1 MKEGI
6 NLKKVITVIALM
18 VLLFSLTACG
28 KSNEKTMPAEVTTQN
43 NAKIN
48 ANESVKDEFD
58 SIDTANGLK
67 MKMYGD
73 YYCAQDGLTNQF
85 FDGKVLVSYT
95 RSFDETASNEP
106 TSIEDFIA
114 RFPIL
119 IQSRIFAEAD
129 NCKLSFTKEK
139 EMNGFKVKE
148 FNGKITDDYNE
159 VHNCKAYTFI
169 CGGYDCIVIAA
180 PIENTDEMIGKM
192 NKDIDIFMNNLKVD
206 K

>member
-6 NLKKVITVIALM
+6 NLKKVITMIALM

-48 ANESVKDEFD
+48 ANESTKDEFD
-58 SIDTANGLK
+58 SIDNAIDLK

-73 YYCAQDGLTNQF
+73 YFCTQDGYTHRF
-85 FDGKVLVSYT
+85 FDGKVVVSYMRLYDLT
-95 RSFDETASNEP
+95 TDETPKDIKAF
-106 TSIEDFIA
+106 EDFISLL
-114 RFPIL
+114 FK
-119 IQSRIFAEAD
+119 SRIFIND
-129 NCKLSFTKEK
+129 DGSNFKFSKDKEI
-139 EMNGFKVKE
+139 NGFKVKE
-148 FNGKITDDYNE
+148 FNGTITDS
-159 VHNCKAYTFI
+159 HNVIHSCKAYTFI

-180 PIENTDEMIGKM
+180 PIENTDEMIEKM

>member
-1 MKEGI
+1 MK
-6 NLKKVITVIALM
+6 KFIATIVLIA
-18 VLLFSLTACG
+18 LLFSLTACG
-28 KSNEKTMPAEVTTQN
+28 KSNEETSPVDVTTQKN
-43 NAKIN
+43 TKIDG
-48 ANESVKDEFD
+48 NESSKDEFD

-85 FDGKVLVSYT
+85 FDGEVLVSYT
-95 RSFDETASNEP
+95 RSFDKTTSNEP
-106 TSIEDFIA
+106 KSIDDFIA

-148 FNGKITDDYNE
+148 FNGTITDDYNE

-180 PIENTDEMIGKM
+180 PIENTDEMIEKM
-192 NKDIDIFMNNLKVD
+192 NKDIDIFMNNLEVD